1 MQVLGAQ
8 GGGLSITG
16 INVRRLNFTELDA
29 TKRDPGRRNGNL
41 TSYFTFNKI
50 TTILQVHS
58 F

>member
-1 MQVLGAQ
+1 MYYRNKCEKGDLILQPG
-8 GGGLSITG
+8 
-16 INVRRLNFTELDA
+16 LDA